1 MFSGKRDK
9 SHDLL
14 DSDIFSIAEIPK
26 VTPKRSNIFRARRRN
41 KEKVKKKN
49 LKKVRRNWNL
59 ERVGQTAQSML
70 ELSVIDNH

>member
-41 KEKVKKKN
+41 KEKVKKK
-49 LKKVRRNWNL
+49 KPK
-59 ERVGQTAQSML
+59 ESEKEL
-70 ELSVIDNH
+70 ELRTCGTNSTKYVRIISN